1 MRTAKYKDVLKEILK
16 DILNVF
22 LLHLFMGAEELYHSS
37 IALCVFNCSDTGNT
51 LYHEC
56 CWKEKKVFEKLYK

>member
-22 LLHLFMGAEELYHSS
+22 LLHLFLGAEELYHSS
-37 IALCVFNCSDTGNT
+37 IVLCVFNYSDTGNT
-51 LYHEC
+51 LYR
-56 CWKEKKVFEKLYK
+56 KYFLLKREKSLWEIV